1 MYPDQTPPLTTLT
14 LFGYPPSQRAWAFA
28 RMGLAR
34 PALARIAGLR
44 FWRLLGTGRDGGMG
58 PRADWSRY
66 GLLAVWDRTEAA
78 DAFFADSDVVRAY
91 RERAREIW
99 TVRLLPVQ
107 AHGAWEG
114 RNPLLPLAANA
125 KPEPDRP
132 VAVLTRA
139 AIRCRRLARAE
150 GLVAAVGI
158 GEVPLVRQATFSL
171 WRSES
176 DMQAFAYQSAEH
188 REAIRRTREEGWYSE
203 ELFARFVPVASEGS
217 WNGRDPLG
225 ALL

>member
-1 MYPDQTPPLTTLT
+1 
-14 LFGYPPSQRAWAFA
+14 
-28 RMGLAR
+28 
-34 PALARIAGLR
+34 
-44 FWRLLGTGRDGGMG
+44 MG

-78 DAFFADSDVVRAY
+78 DAFFSDSALMREY
-91 RERAREIW
+91 RKRAREIW

-114 RNPLLPLAANA
+114 RNPLLPLAANVRQ
-125 KPEPDRP
+125 EPDRP

-139 AIRCRRLARAE
+139 AIRWRRLAAFWSAVPAASHRLAHAE

-176 DMQAFAYQSAEH
+176 EMQAFAYQSAEH

-217 WNGRDPLG
+217 WTGRDPLG